1 MVTPALMI
9 LAAASLASS
18 ALLRMGRI
26 VDRARLLALMVHE
39 GKLDQLGA
47 SSDVVARWLKTYR
60 ARAQRTALA
69 VFALYAAIVLFVGAC
84 LLIGLQHLGLDLPDF
99 AALALVLPA
108 PCFCSAARWAWRAR
122 PALAGRSLSKRS
134 TTRLRLRK
142 DATNERRRSR
152 SGSARYSAAVLFRR
166 AVKLSAQRRPGSPPH
181 SSHAI

>member
-1 MVTPALMI
+1 MNGSVAASGALSVISAMVTPALMI

-39 GKLDQLGA
+39 GKLDQLGV

-84 LLIGLQHLGLDLPDF
+84 LVIGLQHLGLDLPDF
-99 AALALVLPA
+99 AALALVLPGA
-108 PCFCSAARWAWRAR
+108 VFLLDGAVGMAAETGATRTLIVEEIDN
-122 PALAGRSLSKRS
+122 ALAS
-134 TTRLRLRK
+134 LRK
-142 DATNERRRSR
+142 DATN
-152 SGSARYSAAVLFRR
+152 
-166 AVKLSAQRRPGSPPH
+166 
-181 SSHAI
+181 

>member
-1 MVTPALMI
+1 MNGSVVASGALSVISAMVTPALMI

-99 AALALVLPA
+99 AALALVLPGA
-108 PCFCSAARWAWRAR
+108 VFLLGGAVGMAGETGASRTLIVEEIDN
-122 PALAGRSLSKRS
+122 ALAS
-134 TTRLRLRK
+134 LRK
-142 DATNERRRSR
+142 DATN
-152 SGSARYSAAVLFRR
+152 
-166 AVKLSAQRRPGSPPH
+166 
-181 SSHAI
+181 